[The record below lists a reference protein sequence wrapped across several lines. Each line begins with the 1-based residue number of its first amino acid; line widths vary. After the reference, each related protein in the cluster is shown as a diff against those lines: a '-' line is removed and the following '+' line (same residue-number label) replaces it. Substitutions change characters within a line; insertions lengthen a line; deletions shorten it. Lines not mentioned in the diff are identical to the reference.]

1 MCRWLAYSGEPL
13 FIEDLVTQP
22 THSLVRQSLNTRMNF
37 SPAGN
42 LWHTNGDGFGIG
54 WYSMKEEPGLF
65 KDERP
70 AWNDENLHEISS
82 QIQARAF
89 LAHIRAATTAEVQ
102 RTNCHPFKFKNW
114 LFQHNGNVS
123 DFYRIRRDLQMAI
136 APELFPELKGNTDSE
151 TMFLLALTYGLQ
163 KNPKE
168 ALQRVVK
175 RIHIA
180 SRKHHT
186 AGQLNL
192 SLALCDGDKLYT
204 VRYAEKEKA
213 MSQFYSSNLR
223 SILDLQNKGEA
234 LPIKSVV
241 VVSEPITKL
250 SELWEEVPENTF
262 TTIDNGKVHIEDFM
276 E

>member
-1 MCRWLAYSGEPL
+1 MCRWLAYTGEPL

-22 THSLVRQSLNTRMNF
+22 THSLVKQSLNTRMNY

-54 WYSMKEEPGLF
+54 WYSLKEEPGLF

-82 QIQARAF
+82 QIQTRAF

-102 RTNCHPFKFKNW
+102 RTNCHPFKYKNW
-114 LFQHNGNVS
+114 LFQHNGHLSN
-123 DFYRIRRDLQMAI
+123 FREIRRDLHLEI
-136 APELFPELKGNTDSE
+136 APELYPELKGNTDSE

-168 ALQRVVK
+168 ALQKMVK
-175 RIHIA
+175 RIRIA
-180 SRKHHT
+180 SRKQHT
-186 AGQLNL
+186 SRQLNL
-192 SLALCDGDKLYT
+192 SCALCDGNNLYT
-204 VRYAEKEKA
+204 LRYAENEEA

-223 SILDLQNKGEA
+223 SILDLQNKGDT

-241 VVSEPITKL
+241 VVSEPLTKL
-250 SELWEEVPENTF
+250 SELWEEVPENSF
-262 TTIDNGKVHIEDFM
+262 TTIENGKVHVEDFM
-276 E
+276 